1 MSPDTETNMLHRVM
15 GIFAHPDDP
24 EFFCGGTFAKW
35 AAEGKHITFVLAT
48 SGDKGSGDL
57 NITSEQLIAI
67 REDEERAAATRL
79 GVQEVVFLRYP
90 DGELQPS
97 LDLRRQLTRLIRL
110 KQPDVVVTNDP
121 TARWYGSN
129 YINHPDHRA
138 IGDVALDAVFPAARD
153 HLTFP
158 ELYRQEG
165 LAPHKVKQVYL
176 CGTHDPTARVDVT
189 DYVETKI
196 AALREHRS
204 QIADME
210 DMARRQREN
219 TDPEFAG
226 DGPRYIE
233 KFKVFYLR

>member
-1 MSPDTETNMLHRVM
+1 
-15 GIFAHPDDP
+15 
-24 EFFCGGTFAKW
+24 
-35 AAEGKHITFVLAT
+35 
-48 SGDKGSGDL
+48 
-57 NITSEQLIAI
+57 
-67 REDEERAAATRL
+67 
-79 GVQEVVFLRYP
+79 
-90 DGELQPS
+90 
-97 LDLRRQLTRLIRL
+97 
-110 KQPDVVVTNDP
+110 
-121 TARWYGSN
+121 
-129 YINHPDHRA
+129 
-138 IGDVALDAVFPAARD
+138 VALDAVFPAARD